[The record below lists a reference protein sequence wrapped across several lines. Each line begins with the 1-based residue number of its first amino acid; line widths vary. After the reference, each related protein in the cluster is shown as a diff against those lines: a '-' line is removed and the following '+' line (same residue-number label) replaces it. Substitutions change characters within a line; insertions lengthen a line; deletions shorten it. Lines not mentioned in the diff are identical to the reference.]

1 MNMERSSSLGT
12 KALKP
17 PHLPSQ
23 NQVSPNLDLGG
34 YQAQGQISLPMK
46 AGHPLPQGL
55 VDLSKI

>member
-34 YQAQGQISLPMK
+34 IPSPRTNFSPNESWAPFTTRISRL
-46 AGHPLPQGL
+46 
-55 VDLSKI
+55 I